1 MEDTDDKVML
11 LRRAAFGKQ
20 VEEFW
25 TSDIGNYLMN
35 RIDSEVV
42 GAFKEIKNCDPKDG
56 KLVQT
61 IQNKI
66 YRSESIKSWL
76 EDAIVDGLQS
86 FKELE
91 DR

>member
-1 MEDTDDKVML
+1 MEDTDDKNML
-11 LRRAAFGKQ
+11 LRRAAFGRQ

-25 TSDIGNYLMN
+25 ASDIGNYILN

-42 GAFKEIKNCDPKDG
+42 SAFQELKTCDPKDG
-56 KLVQT
+56 KVVQT
-61 IQNKI
+61 IQNRI
-66 YRSESIKSWL
+66 YRAESIKDYLADS
-76 EDAIVDGLQS
+76 IVDGLQA

>member
-1 MEDTDDKVML
+1 MEDTDDKNML
-11 LRRAAFGKQ
+11 LRRAAFGRQ

-25 TSDIGNYLMN
+25 ASDIGNYVLN

-42 GAFKEIKNCDPKDG
+42 SAFGELKICDPKDG
-56 KLVQT
+56 KEVQSL
-61 IQNKI
+61 QNKI
-66 YRSESIKSWL
+66 YRAESIKNYL
-76 EDAIVDGLQS
+76 ADAIVDGLQS